1 MVNLVIDTNIL
12 IDVLRK
18 KKEALD
24 FLTKCAEHYRPSIS
38 VVTIAEI
45 MAGLRPEFYDKTK
58 AFLDTFSKV
67 EINEDISFLRAFS
80 RRRNN
85 CNTRNYI
92 FIVKL

>member
-1 MVNLVIDTNIL
+1 MLTT
-12 IDVLRK
+12 DVLRK

-58 AFLDTFSKV
+58 EFHGLLHGLIK
-67 EINEDISFLRAFS
+67 
-80 RRRNN
+80 
-85 CNTRNYI
+85 
-92 FIVKL
+92 